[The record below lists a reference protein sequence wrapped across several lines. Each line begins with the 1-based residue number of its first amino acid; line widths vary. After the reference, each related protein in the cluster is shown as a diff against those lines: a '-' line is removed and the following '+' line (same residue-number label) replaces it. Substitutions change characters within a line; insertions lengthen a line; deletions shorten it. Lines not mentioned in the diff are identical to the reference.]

1 MIFKGSFQF
10 QQFYASKIL
19 IHDIQ
24 TTPIHI
30 SPLSWHRSVNEK
42 YEGLINELVITSHP
56 GFIEAK
62 VLPIIIHLHCHTSLI
77 MLWSYSLSSPCSD
90 LEIVFY
96 STQRFFY
103 YYYLGSC
110 TILEKFE
117 LLTLDLLF

>member
-10 QQFYASKIL
+10 QQFYASKIF
-19 IHDIQ
+19 IHDVQ

-62 VLPIIIHLHCHTSLI
+62 
-77 MLWSYSLSSPCSD
+77 SSPNYNTSTLSHITD
-90 LEIVFY
+90 HGDTDDDTGHILFLVLAVIWRLFY
-96 STQRFFY
+96 STQRFYY
-103 YYYLGSC
+103 YYYLG
-110 TILEKFE
+110 
-117 LLTLDLLF
+117 